1 MKNKKDYNSV
11 TQADNNP
18 SINESPVIDMTDDE
32 KIDFV
37 ARRILD

>member
-18 SINESPVIDMTDDE
+18 SINESLSNIEVVNT
-32 KIDFV
+32 
-37 ARRILD
+37 ILLGTGE

>member
-18 SINESPVIDMTDDE
+18 SINESPVIDMTDE